1 MVNPLACA
9 LTVAL
14 LLALPL
20 SASPLTFEVNASGQV
35 DGSRTFRAVA
45 NTWARG
51 GWHDQPTLPANWA
64 VTRFEGTIDTMADWW
79 DLSNPRTN
87 YTITPEG
94 EYVFKPSPGTK
105 VALEQWAFRAGV
117 RPLVVMATNTMPAPL
132 VEGGYQEG
140 QYGYNIRQ
148 PRDYAKWE
156 RYIES
161 VLQWLIDTYGRD
173 EVKTWG
179 FMFGIESDWQAR
191 ALCPGTTREMSV
203 ADNRREY
210 VKMLDYFHAACVAK
224 LGPSAYVGC
233 YWAIEAQA
241 EDYIRHWAEGVNYAT
256 GKRGTRIAFCGF
268 SDWTY
273 VGSCALNPF
282 DPAGRNR
289 LDVNGYIAGMVGKY
303 NRIAALIDRYPS
315 LRGLEVN
322 LPEAGYF
329 DPRGGFNQAGGEC
342 PGDVAYA
349 DNHGTALYAMRTA
362 AYAACP
368 RIHWAWNRFALGTG
382 DMRGWYADDVKA
394 PVFHALRIEKKLDG
408 QRMLPVSSA
417 GTPTDPGND
426 VRVIA
431 AASDDHAGL
440 LRIVATN
447 LNERFDAATAEPL
460 RIRPS
465 GLPDVRQV
473 SVTQYLVDAE
483 HNNWWPD
490 WKRYREQ
497 AGIPYVAGPNS
508 GHLGTRIRY
517 KPEYAAY
524 HQDIMGTMP
533 DADISRWLAKA
544 PEFRARDALVPTAG
558 PTEVPVH
565 EGSADIAF
573 DLQPHGVMYLEFAVA
588 DRPRSG
594 DRSLA
599 FTRASFGEWK
609 TFGECC
615 LVACDRVPGGSAASL
630 SASGEARMTRTLTGL
645 KPGASYTLVALAK
658 ASGRVVD
665 YSMSAGPPDRPLAAC
680 GWGDYSARWTRIVV
694 TTNASA
700 GGRLTVGLH
709 VPAQP
714 ADSDDRVLFGGLQ
727 LRRNR

>member
-1 MVNPLACA
+1 MLAI
-9 LTVAL
+9 
-14 LLALPL
+14 PL
-20 SASPLTFEVNASGQV
+20 SASPLSFDIDATGQV
-35 DGSRTFRAVA
+35 DGNRVFRAVA

-51 GWHDQPTLPANWA
+51 GWYDQPDLPASWA
-64 VTRFEGTIDTMADWW
+64 VQRFEGAIDTIADWW

-87 YTITPEG
+87 YTVAPDG
-94 EYVFKPSPGTK
+94 EYAFKPSPGTK

-117 RPLVVMATNTMPAPL
+117 RPLIVMATNTMPAPL
-132 VEGGYQEG
+132 IEGGYLEG

-148 PRDYAKWE
+148 PKDYAKWQ

-161 VLQWLIDTYGRD
+161 ALQWLIDTYGRD

-179 FMFGIESDWQAR
+179 FMFGIESDWQSR
-191 ALCPGTTREMSV
+191 ALYPGTTREMSV

-210 VKMLDYFHAACVAK
+210 IKMLDYFHAACVAK

-256 GKRGTRIAFCGF
+256 GKIGARIAYCGF
-268 SDWTY
+268 SDWTH
-273 VGSCALNPF
+273 VGADSLNPF
-282 DPAGRNR
+282 DPTGRNR
-289 LDVNGYIAGMVGKY
+289 RDQYDYIAGMVGKY
-303 NRIAALIDRYPS
+303 NRIAALIDHYPS

-349 DNHGTALYAMRTA
+349 DNHGTALYAMRTV

-382 DMRGWYADDVKA
+382 DLRGWYADDVKA

-408 QRMLPVSSA
+408 QRMLPVSHE
-417 GTPTDPGND
+417 GTPLDPGND

-431 AASDDHAGL
+431 AASDDRSGL
-440 LRIVATN
+440 FRVVATN

-460 RIRPS
+460 RIRLA
-465 GLPDVRQV
+465 GLPDVDRV
-473 SVTQYLVDAE
+473 YVTQYLIDSG

-497 AGIPYVAGPNS
+497 SGIPYVAGPNS
-508 GHLGTRIRY
+508 GHLGARIRY

-533 DADISRWLAKA
+533 DSDIPRWLAKV
-544 PEFRARDALVPTAG
+544 PEFRARDQFVPTAG
-558 PTEVPVH
+558 PIETPVRH
-565 EGSADIAF
+565 GSVEIAF
-573 DLQPHGVMYLEFAVA
+573 ELQPNGVMYLEIAA
-588 DRPRSG
+588 PGRPRFD

-599 FTRASFGEWK
+599 FTRASFGDWEAS
-609 TFGECC
+609 GDCS
-615 LVACDRVPGGSAASL
+615 LVDCDRVPGRSAARL
-630 SASGEARMTRTLTGL
+630 KALGGARLTRIMTGL
-645 KPGASYTLVALAK
+645 KPGGVYTVVALAE
-658 ASGRVVD
+658 ASGRVMD
-665 YSMSAGPPDRPLAAC
+665 YCLTAGPPDRPLQAC
-680 GWGDYSARWTRIVV
+680 GWGDYSARWNRIVV
-694 TTNASA
+694 TAVA
-700 GGRLTVGLH
+700 DGAGRLAVGLR
-709 VPAQP
+709 VPAQ
-714 ADSDDRVLFGGLQ
+714 AAEGDDHVLFGGLQ
-727 LRRNR
+727 LRRNG